1 MGIYSKHDSGKHLE
15 LNINVCF
22 TPLDSFTG
30 NTYVLFTSYVK
41 ERVLKLLLEQFKTKR
56 TSDEFMVDANSA
68 KTVRSHQLMQDR
80 ERDLFEKSSYFDLMS
95 VSNGLRTLSL

>member
-1 MGIYSKHDSGKHLE
+1 MGIYSKHDRGKYLE

-41 ERVLKLLLEQFKTKR
+41 ERVLKLQQFKTKR
-56 TSDEFMVDANSA
+56 TSDEFIVDANSA